1 MKLGPLVAAA
11 VLALPALAQTNTID
25 AARGSVGDAQDRQ
38 HAKDSESKPPNAA
51 QAVEDAQQQAQANSD
66 AAKRAFDIA
75 SVNLLAAKD
84 YLGGLNDLAQKPTTW
99 DREASIALFNN
110 AQRAVTDAEE
120 RIGQLEPMATGSWA
134 KARGPINRA
143 RASLVNAQ
151 RQLRTFAGSVP
162 TDSGDPASRQL
173 YIKGLWNTVDGASK
187 ALDDAAVQMNVDT
200 KLKTP

>member
-11 VLALPALAQTNTID
+11 VLALPALARTN
-25 AARGSVGDAQDRQ
+25 AARGSVGGAQDGQ
-38 HAKDSESKPPNAA
+38 HAKDSESKPPSAA
-51 QAVEDAQQQAQANSD
+51 QDAQQQAQANSD